1 MLKNFFKFF
10 FIDDVLKEDIAFL
23 KKIPLFRGLSDR
35 SLAKVALIIFKK
47 NYLAGEKI
55 YENNNDADVVYLV
68 KNGQVSLSYGDISK
82 IVDEKDFFG
91 EISLIENSK
100 HVGSA
105 TVLKDSELYL
115 IYRAKFEDMVESNSK
130 TGLIIMTNLASMFVA
145 KSECSKV

>member
-10 FIDDVLKEDIAFL
+10 FIDDVLKEDVTFL
-23 KKIPLFRGLSDR
+23 KGIPLFRRLSDR

-55 YENNNDADVVYLV
+55 YKNNNDANVLYLM
-68 KNGQVSLSYGDISK
+68 KSGQVNLSYGHISK
-82 IVDEKDFFG
+82 VVDEKDFFG

-100 HVGSA
+100 HMGSA

-115 IYRAKFEDMVESNSK
+115 
-130 TGLIIMTNLASMFVA
+130 
-145 KSECSKV
+145 